1 MLKIRDLSVH
11 YGGAEALRSVVMDV
25 EKGEFVALLGT
36 NGAGKS
42 TLMMTLS
49 GLKKP
54 TTGSIEFLGTRID
67 QLKPHKIMRQGIV
80 QVPEGRHLF
89 PDMTVVENLE
99 LGSYRNVDFK
109 YRQQQLQNIY
119 NIFEVLKSK
128 RNQKAG
134 TLSGGQ
140 QQMVAIG
147 RALMSEPKLLLLDEP
162 SLGLAPIVIEE
173 VANVIGNLHQ
183 EGLTIILVEQN
194 ALLALELADRAYVL
208 ESGGIAI
215 SGEAKDLLNSESVKK
230 AYLGL

>member
-1 MLKIRDLSVH
+1 MLKVTDLSVH
-11 YGGAEALRSVVMDV
+11 YGGAEALKSVAIDI
-25 EKGEFVALLGT
+25 EQGEFVTLLGT
-36 NGAGKS
+36 NGAGKT

-49 GLKKP
+49 GIKKP
-54 TTGSIEFLGTRID
+54 TTGSIEFLGKRID
-67 QLKPHKIMRQGIV
+67 KLLPHKIMRQGVV

-89 PDMTVVENLE
+89 PDMTVMENLE
-99 LGSYRNVDFK
+99 IGSHRKTDFS
-109 YRQQQLQNIY
+109 YRQQQLQKIF

-128 RNQKAG
+128 GNQKAG

-162 SLGLAPIVIEE
+162 SLGLAPIVTEE
-173 VANVIGNLHQ
+173 LAEVISNLHK

-194 ALLALELADRAYVL
+194 AELALELADRGYVL
-208 ESGGIAI
+208 ETGRIVASGDAT
-215 SGEAKDLLNSESVKK
+215 DLLNSESIKK

>member
-215 SGEAKDLLNSESVKK
+215 SGEAKDLLNSESVKT
-230 AYLGL
+230 AYLRF

>member
-1 MLKIRDLSVH
+1 MLKVTDLSVH
-11 YGGAEALRSVVMDV
+11 YGGAEALKSVAIDI
-25 EKGEFVALLGT
+25 EQGEFVTLLGT
-36 NGAGKS
+36 NGAGKT

-49 GLKKP
+49 GIKKP
-54 TTGSIEFLGTRID
+54 TTGSIEFLGKRID
-67 QLKPHKIMRQGIV
+67 KLLPHKIMRQGVV

-89 PDMTVVENLE
+89 PDMTVMENLE
-99 LGSYRNVDFK
+99 IGSHRKTDFS
-109 YRQQQLQNIY
+109 YRQQQLQKIF

-128 RNQKAG
+128 GSQKAG

-162 SLGLAPIVIEE
+162 SLGLAPIVTEE
-173 VANVIGNLHQ
+173 LAEVISNLHK

-194 ALLALELADRAYVL
+194 AELALELADRGYVL
-208 ESGGIAI
+208 ETGRIVASGDAT
-215 SGEAKDLLNSESVKK
+215 DLLNSESIKK